1 MACIRKRRSKW
12 VVDYRDAAGIRR
24 WLTCETRRAAEIVLA
39 ERLDESRQPREPI
52 VNPDIH
58 LEEYSQ
64 RWLNLIR
71 MSVKPRTLDSYQQLL
86 RLHLLPVLGP
96 VKVRSIAR
104 GRIKMLLANK
114 LAAGL
119 SRNTVRLVHAALR
132 ALLNSAVDDGVIL
145 ANPADK
151 LGRQLKLVR
160 PALARQEQIKA
171 MTREQL
177 AHFLKVTAKTFP
189 RFYELFLLLGRTGL
203 RLGEALALA
212 WPDIDVERKEIRVR
226 QAFSAGKIETPKSGH
241 GRNVDMSQQLTTA
254 LRHLQIERKAETL
267 KQGWKELPSWVF
279 CTQAGTPLDEHRIRK
294 VFSRVVKE
302 AGLPSHFTPHCLRH
316 TYASLLLQR
325 GESPAYVQRQLGHAS
340 IQLTVDTYGK
350 WLPMGNKAAVNRL
363 DDSDVLND
371 PAAPVPD
378 PNQHERAH

>member
-1 MACIRKRRSKW
+1 
-12 VVDYRDAAGIRR
+12 
-24 WLTCETRRAAEIVLA
+24 VLA

-52 VNPDIH
+52 VNPDIR

-132 ALLNSAVDDGVIL
+132 ALLNSALDDGVIL

-151 LGRQLKLVR
+151 LGRQLKLVT

-171 MTREQL
+171 MTREQF
-177 AHFLKVTAKTFP
+177 AYFLKVTAKTFP
-189 RFYELFLLLGRTGL
+189 NFYDLFLLLGRTGL
-203 RLGEALALA
+203 RLGEALALQ
-212 WPDIDVERKEIRVR
+212 WTDIDVERREIQVAR
-226 QAFSAGKIETPKSGH
+226 AFSAGKIETPKAGH
-241 GRNVDMSQQLTTA
+241 GRAVDMSNQLTA
-254 LRHLQIERKAETL
+254 SLRHLQVERKAETL
-267 KQGWKELPSWVF
+267 KQGWKEMPLWVF
-279 CTQAGTPLDEHRIRK
+279 CTQEGIPFDEHRVRK
-294 VFSRVVKE
+294 VFSRVIKA
-302 AGLPSHFTPHCLRH
+302 AGLPSHLSPHSSRH
-316 TYASLLLQR
+316 TYASLLLQQ

-363 DDSDVLND
+363 DDSDL
-371 PAAPVPD
+371 PAASAAPGAD
-378 PNQHERAH
+378 PNHHGHAH